1 MASDSGREVKI
12 AQTLKGEK
20 KGEGWAKGDV
30 KGG

>member
-1 MASDSGREVKI
+1 MKI

-20 KGEGWAKGDV
+20 KGEGQKGEGWAKGDV